1 MRISEIMSQPAVTVE
16 LDDALGDVKEIF
28 EQTRIR
34 HVLVCDEGKLFG
46 VLSERDLLRTISPF
60 ASTDFY
66 NHRDLATL
74 SRPVHHIVTRKP
86 RYLPHDAEVRA
97 AIEMFQGHHIGCIP
111 VVDDDG
117 VPVGIVTRGDVIRHF
132 DAICVA
138 AHPSA

>member
-1 MRISEIMSQPAVTVE
+1 MRISEIMTQPAVAVE

-34 HVLVCDEGKLFG
+34 HVLVCEEGKLFG

-74 SRPVHHIVTRKP
+74 SRPVHQIVTRKP
-86 RYLPHDAEVRA
+86 RYLRADADVRA
-97 AIEMFQGHHIGCIP
+97 AIEMFQGQHIGCIP
-111 VVDDDG
+111 VVDDEG
-117 VPVGIVTRGDVIRHF
+117 VPVGILTRGDMIRNF
-132 DAICVA
+132 GIICA
-138 AHPSA
+138 AVCSSA